1 MELCSFCRIQNAFV
15 LLKQLFLIKCSK
27 RNSRR
32 FRKIT
37 TKWYDLQKNIKNCKK
52 CEKKE
57 IENEIDIIFSCD
69 KFDDIRR
76 KAFNGTNKVD
86 DIN

>member
-1 MELCSFCRIQNAFV
+1 M
-15 LLKQLFLIKCSK
+15 
-27 RNSRR
+27 
-32 FRKIT
+32 KI
-37 TKWYDLQKNIKNCKK
+37 CKK
-52 CEKKE
+52 CEKRE

-76 KAFNGTNKVD
+76 KASNGINKVD